1 MPKLG
6 AMTKLSV
13 LGLGL
18 RCPEQAS
25 QRCLQALKQ
34 ADRVFLISDNLEKQD
49 WLRQLNP
56 NFYNLMTHYALGK
69 PRRDTYQEM
78 ADQVLACLN
87 DGGNAALVSYGHPL
101 VFCDPSR
108 LAIEQTVQ
116 AGYELEVLP
125 GVSSIDCLLADL
137 RVDAHRYGLQ
147 IYEGHDLL
155 LHAVA
160 VDPRCSQIIFQVPSL
175 GDNTGGWQPGRFRGF
190 IRALAEKLAQSF
202 GEDHEVVLYFGSNSP
217 ERPTRADRCLLKE
230 LHQVEMV
237 SEYTLWVP
245 PLGYEPLPP
254 DLQSQ
259 DVSVDLELAGT
270 GMLWNDRTQETT
282 DLMAGRDVYTL
293 QAISELPEA
302 IAVENFSQLPADG
315 RPKLVLF
322 PAHPCNSGAVHWARQ
337 AQAAGLS
344 YRIRPSISWEGGV
357 YCDVPLDPGLL
368 GFQSFPAQQQPPE
381 PINLA
386 TLLRLPTT
394 HRPGARYWGPTS
406 AFQEEAQPDSIALFV
421 MGPTPRPIENAPF
434 LRALQLSAVERLV
447 AFLERHESRL
457 VLQKNPSAKMWLH
470 ANLQLAGR
478 EIREALAKT
487 DLGQLAADGNWSL
500 YLLEHPEHPAAPYL
514 LLRMRCEEALESV
527 AKGISLEP
535 LAGWIKAHR

>member
-1 MPKLG
+1 
-6 AMTKLSV
+6 MTKLSV

-25 QRCLQALKQ
+25 ERCLRALRQ
-34 ADRVFLISDNLEKQD
+34 ADRVFLISDSLEKQA

-56 NFYNLMTHYALGK
+56 NFYNLMTHYATGK

-87 DGGNAALVSYGHPL
+87 EGGDAALVSYGHPL

-108 LAIEQTVQ
+108 LAIEQTAQ
-116 AGYELEVLP
+116 AGYQVEILP

-137 RVDAHRYGLQ
+137 RVDVQNYGLQ

-160 VDPRCSQIIFQVPSL
+160 VDPRCSQIVFQVPSL
-175 GDNTGGWQPGRFRGF
+175 GDNTGGWLPGRFRGF
-190 IRALAEKLAQSF
+190 IRALGEKLAQTF

-217 ERPTRADRCLLKE
+217 ERPTRADRCRLKE
-230 LHQVEMV
+230 LHLVEMV

-245 PLGYEPLPP
+245 PLGYECLPP
-254 DLQSQ
+254 DLQPREQ
-259 DVSVDLELAGT
+259 SVDLELAGT
-270 GMLWNDRTQETT
+270 GLVWDDRTQETT
-282 DLMAGRDVYTL
+282 DLLKGRAVYSL
-293 QAISELPEA
+293 EPIAELPEA
-302 IAVENFSQLPADG
+302 QQVADFSQLPADSQ
-315 RPKLVLF
+315 PKLLLF
-322 PAHPCNSGAVHWARQ
+322 PAHPCNSGGVSWARQ

-344 YRIRPSISWEGGV
+344 YRIRPAISWEDGV

-368 GFQSFPAQQQPPE
+368 GFQSFPPDHQPPE
-381 PINLA
+381 PVNLA
-386 TLLRLPTT
+386 TLLRLPAASRT
-394 HRPGARYWGPTS
+394 GARYWGPVS
-406 AFQEEAQPDSIALFV
+406 AFQDGPQPDSLALYLP
-421 MGPTPRPIENAPF
+421 GPTPRPIENTPF
-434 LRALQLSAVERLV
+434 LRALHLSAVERLV
-447 AFLERHESRL
+447 SFLELHESRL

-470 ANLQLAGR
+470 AHLQLAGR

-487 DLGQLAADGNWSL
+487 DLAQLAADGNWSL
-500 YLLEHPEHPAAPYL
+500 YLLDHPEHPMTPYL
-514 LLRMRCEEALESV
+514 LLRMRCEEALESA

-535 LAGWIKAHR
+535 LAGWIKARR

>member
-1 MPKLG
+1 
-6 AMTKLSV
+6 MTKLSV

-25 QRCLQALKQ
+25 HRCMEALRQ

-78 ADQVLACLN
+78 ADQVLACLH

-108 LAIEQTVQ
+108 LAIEQTAQSGFQV
-116 AGYELEVLP
+116 EILP

-137 RVDAHRYGLQ
+137 RVDAHQYGLQ

-160 VDPRCSQIIFQVPSL
+160 VDARCSQIIFQVPSL
-175 GDNTGGWQPGRFRGF
+175 GDNTGGWVAGRFRGF
-190 IRALAEKLAQSF
+190 IRALAEKLAQTF

-217 ERPTRADRCLLKE
+217 DRPTRADRCRLKE
-230 LHQVEMV
+230 LHLVEMV

-245 PLGYEPLPP
+245 PLDYQSLPP
-254 DLQSQ
+254 ELRPREEP
-259 DVSVDLELAGT
+259 VDLELAGT
-270 GMLWNDRTQETT
+270 GLLWDDRTQETT
-282 DLMAGRDVYTL
+282 DLLAGRAVYSL
-293 QAISELPEA
+293 QPIAELPQAQIVSE
-302 IAVENFSQLPADG
+302 FRDLPEDG
-315 RPKLVLF
+315 QPKLVLF
-322 PAHPCNSGAVHWARQ
+322 PAHPCNSGGVSWARQ
-337 AQAAGLS
+337 ADSAGLS
-344 YRIRPSISWEGGV
+344 YRIRPSISWEDGV

-368 GFQSFPAQQQPPE
+368 GFQSFPSGQEPPE
-381 PINLA
+381 PVNLA
-386 TLLRLPTT
+386 TLLRLPAAS
-394 HRPGARYWGPTS
+394 RNGARYWGPAS
-406 AFQEEAQPDSIALFV
+406 AFQDEPQGDSLALYLP
-421 MGPTPRPIENAPF
+421 GPSPRPIENAPF
-434 LRALQLSAVERLV
+434 LRALHLSAVERLV
-447 AFLERHESRL
+447 AFLELNEPRL

-470 ANLQLAGR
+470 AHLQLAGR
-478 EIREALAKT
+478 EIREALAQT
-487 DLGQLAADGNWSL
+487 DLSQLAPDGNWSL
-500 YLLEHPEHPAAPYL
+500 YLLDHPEHPLAPYL

-535 LAGWIKAHR
+535 LAGWIKARR

>member
-1 MPKLG
+1 MSR
-6 AMTKLSV
+6 LSV

-18 RCPEQAS
+18 RCPEQTTE
-25 QRCLQALKQ
+25 RCMQSLRQ
-34 ADRVFLISDNLEKQD
+34 ADRVFLISDNLEKQA

-69 PRRDTYQEM
+69 PRRETYQEM

-87 DGGNAALVSYGHPL
+87 EGGNAALVSYGHPL

-108 LAIEQTVQ
+108 LAIEQTAA
-116 AGYELEVLP
+116 AGHELEILP

-137 RVDAHRYGLQ
+137 RVDAHQFGLQ

-175 GDNTGGWQPGRFRGF
+175 GDNTGGWVAGRFRGF
-190 IRALAEKLAQSF
+190 IRALGEKLIETF
-202 GEDHEVVLYFGSNSP
+202 GEEHEAVFYFGSNSP
-217 ERPTRADRCLLKE
+217 ERPTRADRCRLKE

-245 PLGYEPLPP
+245 PLGYQPLPP
-254 DLQSQ
+254 DLKSK
-259 DVSVDLELAGT
+259 DEPVELELVGT
-270 GMLWNDRTQETT
+270 GMVAQDRTQETT
-282 DLMAGRDVYTL
+282 DLMAGREVFTL
-293 QAISELPEA
+293 QALAEVPEA
-302 IAVENFSQLPADG
+302 RVVQDFSELPADG
-315 RPKLVLF
+315 KPKLVFF
-322 PAHPCNSGAVHWARQ
+322 PAHPCNSGAVEWARK

-368 GFQSFPAQQQPPE
+368 GFQSFPPEHEPPQP
-381 PINLA
+381 NHLA
-386 TLLRLPTT
+386 TLLRLPSQP
-394 HRPGARYWGPTS
+394 RPGAQYWGPAS
-406 AFQEEAQPDSIALFV
+406 AFQDEPQADSLALYLP
-421 MGPTPRPIENAPF
+421 GPTPRPIENTPF
-434 LRALQLSAVERLV
+434 LRALLLSAVERLV
-447 AFLERHESRL
+447 AFLELNGSRL

-470 ANLQLAGR
+470 AHLQLAGR
-478 EIREALAKT
+478 EIREALANT
-487 DLGQLAADGNWSL
+487 DLGKLAADGNWSL

-514 LLRMRCEEALESV
+514 LLRMRCEEALEAS

-535 LAGWIKAHR
+535 LVGWIKANR

>member
-1 MPKLG
+1 
-6 AMTKLSV
+6 MTKLSV

-25 QRCLQALKQ
+25 HRCLEALRQ

-69 PRRDTYQEM
+69 PRRETYQEM

-87 DGGNAALVSYGHPL
+87 EGGNAALVSYGHPL

-108 LAIEQTVQ
+108 LAIEQTAQ
-116 AGYELEVLP
+116 SGYQVEILP

-137 RVDAHRYGLQ
+137 RVDAHQYGLQ

-175 GDNTGGWQPGRFRGF
+175 GDNTGGWVAGRFRGF
-190 IRALAEKLAQSF
+190 IRALGEKLAETF

-217 ERPTRADRCLLKE
+217 ERPTRADRCRLGD

-245 PLGYEPLPP
+245 PLAYESLPP
-254 DLQSQ
+254 DLRSREEA
-259 DVSVDLELAGT
+259 VDLELAGT
-270 GMLWNDRTQETT
+270 GLMWADRTQETT
-282 DLMAGRDVYTL
+282 ELLAGRAVYSL
-293 QAISELPEA
+293 QPIAEVPQAQVISEFA
-302 IAVENFSQLPADG
+302 QLPQDG
-315 RPKLVLF
+315 QPKLVLF
-322 PAHPCNSGAVHWARQ
+322 PAHPCNSGAVEWARQ
-337 AQAAGLS
+337 AHSAGLS
-344 YRIRPSISWEGGV
+344 YRIRPSISWEDGV

-368 GFQSFPAQQQPPE
+368 GFQSFPPEHQPPQ
-381 PINLA
+381 PNHLA
-386 TLLRLPTT
+386 TLLRLPA
-394 HRPGARYWGPTS
+394 RAPGARYWGPNS
-406 AFQEEAQPDSIALFV
+406 AFQDEAQPDSLALYLP
-421 MGPTPRPIENAPF
+421 GPTPRPIENTPF
-434 LRALQLSAVERLV
+434 LRALHLSAVERLV
-447 AFLERHESRL
+447 AFLELNESRL

-470 ANLQLAGR
+470 AHLQLAGR

-487 DLGQLAADGNWSL
+487 DLNQLAGDGNWSL
-500 YLLEHPEHPAAPYL
+500 YLLDHPEHPTAPYL
-514 LLRMRCEEALESV
+514 LLRMRCEEALE
-527 AKGISLEP
+527 AATKGLSLEP